1 MGLNGTTCGQRIQFL
16 SVSKQ
21 QGVAIRLDV
30 W

>member
-1 MGLNGTTCGQRIQFL
+1 MGQIGTTCGQHIQFL
-16 SVSKQ
+16 PMSKQ